1 MPPRALNQFLAL
13 QHADSSF
20 PSGGFAFSN
29 GIEGLAALGALSEGA
44 LARIILGALRHR
56 WAGADR
62 IALMAAFR
70 AGGDIAVLA
79 RIDAAIEA
87 ATLAESLR
95 LGSRR
100 HGQSFLAA
108 HVRLATPGA
117 DALRDAVRSGTM
129 LGHVTALQGALWRA
143 LGMSEADAVVISGYQ
158 AVASLTTAA
167 VRLGQIGAIEA
178 QRVMAQVLP
187 HLADLTDDN
196 PDAAIAAVTNADPV
210 LISFIPFIEIAAA
223 RHAHADLHLFSN

>member
-1 MPPRALNQFLAL
+1 MLASALTHLLAL

-29 GIEGLAALGALSEGA
+29 GIEGLAAIGALDEGA
-44 LARIILGALRHR
+44 LANIIVGALRHR

-62 IALMAAFR
+62 IALIAAHR
-70 AGGDIAVLA
+70 TDGDLEALA
-79 RIDAAIEA
+79 RIDAAVEA

-95 LGSRR
+95 VGSRR

-117 DALRDAVRSGTM
+117 EALRDGVRSGAM
-129 LGHVTALQGALWRA
+129 LGHIATLQGTIWRA
-143 LGMSEADAVVISGYQ
+143 LGMSEGDAVAISGYQ
-158 AVASLTTAA
+158 AVSSLTTAA

-187 HLADLTDDN
+187 CLANMTDDKT
-196 PDAAIAAVTNADPV
+196 DEAIAAFTDAGPV
-210 LISFIPFIEIAAA
+210 LTSFIPFIEIAAA